1 VFWDSLLVHHQNE
14 VSISHSLIGLDM
26 LTSLSVA
33 DLLDKI
39 ASDSPAPGGG
49 SVSAL
54 AASLGAALTSMV
66 CRLTVGKKKYAD
78 VQREMEIVLK
88 QSEGLRAQFHAI
100 IDEDTEAFNM
110 VMAAY
115 GLPKE
120 TEEQKVKRAADIQEA
135 MKTATLVPLK
145 LMELCLE
152 AMKLVKI
159 IVEKG
164 NQNSL
169 SDAGVAA
176 LMLQAGC
183 EGAALNVEINLESLR
198 DTDLVDRTKARLV
211 QHRASLN
218 ALTSDIF
225 AIVHKHQT

>member
-1 VFWDSLLVHHQNE
+1 MEF
-14 VSISHSLIGLDM
+14 DM
-26 LTSLSVA
+26 LTSLSVT
-33 DLLDKI
+33 DLLDTI
-39 ASDSPAPGGG
+39 ASDAPAPGGG

-66 CRLTVGKKKYAD
+66 CRLTIGRKKYAD
-78 VQREMEIVLK
+78 VQEIMEKVLK
-88 QSEGLRAQFHAI
+88 QSETLRIQFNALV
-100 IDEDTEAFNM
+100 DEDTEAFNT

-120 TEEQKVKRAADIQEA
+120 TEAQKGNRAAEIEKA
-135 MKTATLVPLK
+135 MRTATLVPLR

-152 AMKLVKI
+152 AMTLVQI

-183 EGAALNVEINLESLR
+183 EGAALNVKINLGSLS
-198 DTDLVDRTKARLV
+198 DTNFIDQTKSKTEHYRT
-211 QHRASLN
+211 SLHTI
-218 ALTSDIF
+218 TSGIF
-225 AIVHKHQT
+225 TTVEKDPS